1 MATDPTRLAAL
12 THEDFARHLGEPF
25 QLTRDGDEAAGAL
38 ELRLL
43 RVDAAPVRDRL
54 PRARTPFSMVLV
66 GPGDPVLPQRIYRL
80 ENESLGRLDI
90 FLVPIARDEGGVRY
104 EAVFS

>member
-1 MATDPTRLAAL
+1 MQPTPLESL
-12 THEDFARHLGEPF
+12 THEDFARHLGERF
-25 QLTRDGDEAAGAL
+25 QLTDAGDEAGGAL

-54 PRARTPFSMVLV
+54 PRTRTPFSMVLV
-66 GPGDPVLPQRIYRL
+66 GQGEPVLPQRIYRL

-90 FLVPIARDEGGVRY
+90 FLVPIARDERGVRY

>member
-1 MATDPTRLAAL
+1 MESTPLASL
-12 THEDFARHLGEPF
+12 THDDFERRVGEPF
-25 QLTRDGDEAAGAL
+25 RLTRDGDAGPGTL

-54 PRARTPFSMVLV
+54 PRARTPFSLVLV
-66 GPGDPVLPQRIYRL
+66 GPGDPVLPQKIYRL
-80 ENESLGRLDI
+80 ENESLGRVDI
-90 FLVPIARDEGGVRY
+90 FLVPIARDERGVRY